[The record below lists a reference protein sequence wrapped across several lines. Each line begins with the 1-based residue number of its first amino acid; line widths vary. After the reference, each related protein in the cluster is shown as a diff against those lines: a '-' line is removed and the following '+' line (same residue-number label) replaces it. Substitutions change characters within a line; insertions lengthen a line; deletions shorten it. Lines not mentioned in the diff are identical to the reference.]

1 MPDAV
6 ARVRYTAHVRSP
18 RREGDWPALFVM
30 MLCTVREVQAPQ
42 FELIVE
48 RELHGIRIDSF
59 LARHF
64 RNYTPWRLS
73 RIVRA
78 GGVTIDQS
86 PIEETRRVVR
96 GERVQVRLLEPP
108 DKLLAPEPRDLPLIY
123 SDPWMMVVDKPAGLI
138 AHPTGDYQ
146 AGTLVNICQYL
157 LDRQT
162 PLPGLLRPGIV
173 HRLDRQTSGLM
184 VVATNHRAH
193 AELTT
198 SFEEGRVVK
207 RYLALV
213 EGRVESEAG
222 VIDLPIGRAR
232 AGRGVLMS
240 CRADAVDRKRA
251 VTRYRVLARYRTH
264 TLVEARPLTGRNH
277 QIRVHFAQIG
287 HPLDGD
293 EFYLAKGAHRSIR
306 SAIRAEL
313 SGLADELEGM
323 PGPPLE
329 EVDGRHFLH
338 AAQLEL
344 PHPITGQ
351 WMVFSSP
358 LPEDLQS
365 RLERLV
371 PESSVLS

>member
-1 MPDAV
+1 M
-6 ARVRYTAHVRSP
+6 
-18 RREGDWPALFVM
+18 PALFVM
-30 MLCTVREVQAPQ
+30 MLCPVRDSQPPQ

-48 RELHGIRIDSF
+48 RDLHGIRIDSF

-64 RNYTPWRLS
+64 RNYTTWRLS

-78 GGVTIDQS
+78 GGVTIDQT

-108 DKLLAPEPRDLPLIY
+108 DKLLTPEPRELPVVY
-123 SDPWMMVVDKPAGLI
+123 SDAWMLVVDKPAGLI

-146 AGTLVNICQYL
+146 TGTLVNVCQYL

-162 PLPGLLRPGIV
+162 PQPGLLRPGIV

-193 AELTT
+193 AELTG
-198 SFEEGRVVK
+198 SFEQGRVVK
-207 RYLALV
+207 RYIALV
-213 EGRVESEAG
+213 EGRVEAEAG

-240 CRADAVDRKRA
+240 CRADAVDRKPA

-264 TLVEARPLTGRNH
+264 TLLEAQPLTGRNH
-277 QIRVHFAQIG
+277 QIRVHFAHIG
-287 HPLDGD
+287 HPLAGD
-293 EFYLAKGAHRSIR
+293 EFYLAKGAIRSIR
-306 SAIRAEL
+306 AAIRAEL

-329 EVDGRHFLH
+329 AVEGRHFLH
-338 AAQLEL
+338 AARLEL
-344 PHPITGQ
+344 PHPITGL

-358 LPEDLQS
+358 LPTDLQS
-365 RLERLV
+365 RLEQLIRE
-371 PESSVLS
+371 PSAIG